1 MGSIRIAVKLSRCD
15 DEGRADMLCLESGD
29 NCRQGRGRKGGMGK
43 MELEN

>member
-29 NCRQGRGRKGGMGK
+29 KCRQGRRRKEGNGK
-43 MELEN
+43 DGT